1 MRISIFLGAIMIAIL
16 LSSCSKQ
23 VTAGTDPVQ
32 AGEPVDI
39 KLLEK
44 AAPQS
49 SALEI
54 YCFDGKNTIRR
65 TVFDEAWKDKVI
77 NAVNSLNLTTA
88 DDSVLLEWS
97 EPCYGITMGD
107 LDGMEIWLTY
117 SNGLWIEKGGA
128 LYHGELDLAALF
140 DEAAS
145 LDRTLE
151 NTFKS
156 GISMPNSAILA
167 KHFIKYCQK
176 ATGDEVTEKD
186 GVSLHFVSIDGN
198 KVTVEYNNNSDKEYL
213 YGDYYYLQKNI
224 NGEWYQI
231 PVAFSNYAFN
241 DIAHILNPGGNA
253 KFTCDLTM
261 YGELE
266 AGHYRI
272 VKENL
277 YAEFDKTHS
286 DSDYWGY
293 SFTMP
298 DKDVVI
304 TAKPYTKNEI
314 WGFDDNTS
322 SEKDTWADVEVCPQ
336 EGSYASIAFKLP
348 SDWDYEVSQTE
359 DVPVSCFV
367 VSIYP
372 KGHSEG
378 SVAIEYMRGFGVCGT
393 GLASEEIVFNGLP
406 CKAWKGTYDNH
417 AYWDFIS
424 LGDEYRGCAII
435 NNAGTTWYN
444 DYKDVLE
451 EIISTVVFTM
461 LDPEAETDI
470 EIGSLFEEIM
480 SSPALS
486 SNPGDYMKAHED
498 AVSKLVAA
506 KDATLRYIFTEFM
519 AGGQTGLKGH
529 IMRLVLDRIAPEEML
544 DLVADTG
551 QQYFDEW
558 ENTAFRFLNTHEYD
572 WLKENHPAMFLL
584 VEMVQEESREMMS
597 KQVISEASFDIDG
610 DGIIE
615 DCKITPGPTSGLF
628 TVVITATV
636 EGRIKYKNTFN
647 LNWGELSFAE
657 KDGKP
662 CILRRTNLG
671 ESSETSN
678 LIYVENGRIVIEG
691 LDPDYEGY
699 WGDDDWNLY

>member
-1 MRISIFLGAIMIAIL
+1 M
-16 LSSCSKQ
+16 
-23 VTAGTDPVQ
+23 
-32 AGEPVDI
+32 
-39 KLLEK
+39 
-44 AAPQS
+44 
-49 SALEI
+49 
-54 YCFDGKNTIRR
+54 
-65 TVFDEAWKDKVI
+65 
-77 NAVNSLNLTTA
+77 
-88 DDSVLLEWS
+88 
-97 EPCYGITMGD
+97 
-107 LDGMEIWLTY
+107 
-117 SNGLWIEKGGA
+117 
-128 LYHGELDLAALF
+128 
-140 DEAAS
+140 
-145 LDRTLE
+145 
-151 NTFKS
+151 
-156 GISMPNSAILA
+156 
-167 KHFIKYCQK
+167 
-176 ATGDEVTEKD
+176 
-186 GVSLHFVSIDGN
+186 SLHFVSIDGN

-231 PVAFSNYAFN
+231 PVALSNYAFN

-253 KFTCDLTM
+253 KFTCNLTM

-277 YAEFDKTHS
+277 YTEFDIDSDAAGITEHGHRINYELDDLTDVFTYTPTKAESGDTVELRTVVLMDADIHVFLDDRELEKTHN

-314 WGFDDNTS
+314 WGIVNDTPD
-322 SEKDTWADVEVCPQ
+322 EKENWNDVEVCPPA
-336 EGSYASIAFKLP
+336 GSYARIAFKLP
-348 SDWDYEVSQTE
+348 SDWEYEVSWTE

-393 GLASEEIVFNGLP
+393 GLASEEIVFNGLS

-417 AYWDFIS
+417 PYWDFIS

-435 NNAGTTWYN
+435 NNAGTTWFN
-444 DYKDVLE
+444 DYRDVLE
-451 EIISTVVFTM
+451 EILSTVVFTM
-461 LDPEAETDI
+461 LDTAAKTDI

-498 AVSKLVAA
+498 AVSRLVAA